1 MRLERFPYKFM
12 QRKNFLSLAGAAAL
26 LPTSVVAQTAPVRI
40 ASIPIDTG
48 IEAFFA
54 DQLGFFKKAGLNID
68 LQVIANGAQV
78 TAGVVSGALDIGFA
92 NLLPIAQ
99 AYERGI
105 PLVAIFPG
113 ALYVSDHP
121 NGFLMVA
128 KDSPFQQARD
138 LNGKT
143 VGIPGIGNMTQIAPM
158 AWIDQ
163 NGGDYKSVHWVEIPF
178 SALQAALDQHRID
191 AAFITEPYYSVASQ
205 VDRTVA
211 NIMNAISLRFLT
223 GVWFATKPWAD
234 AHADAIV
241 RFNTAMRETARWA
254 NTHRTEAVP
263 LITKYTK
270 VPEAVVAHEP
280 PIVYAEEMSVKDI
293 QPLLDAASKYG
304 FLQRPLA
311 VNEIMYRPAK

>member
-1 MRLERFPYKFM
+1 M
-12 QRKNFLSLAGAAAL
+12 SLAGAAAL
-26 LPTSVVAQTAPVRI
+26 LPSRALAQAAPVRI

-48 IEAFFA
+48 IEAHFA
-54 DQLGFFKKAGLNID
+54 DQLGFFKKAGLAVD
-68 LQVIANGAQV
+68 LQVLSNGAQV

-92 NLLPIAQ
+92 NILPVAQ
-99 AYERGI
+99 AYQRGI

-113 ALYVSDHP
+113 ALYLADHP

-128 KDSPFQQARD
+128 KDSTFKQASD
-138 LNGKT
+138 LNGKV

-178 SALQAALDQHRID
+178 SALQAALDQHRVD
-191 AAFITEPYYSVASQ
+191 AAFLTEPYYSVAAQ

-211 NIMNAISLRFLT
+211 NIMNAISTRFPT
-223 GVWFATKPWAD
+223 GVWFATKSWAD
-234 AHADAIV
+234 THADAIV
-241 RFNTAMRETARWA
+241 RFNSAMRDTARWA
-254 NTHRTEAVP
+254 NTHHAEAVP
-263 LITKYTK
+263 LISKYTK
-270 VPEAVVAHEP
+270 VLEDVVAREP
-280 PIVYAEEMSVKDI
+280 PIVYAEEMTVKDI
-293 QPLLDAASKYG
+293 QPLLEKASKYG